1 MQVRILCVDCPLR
14 DKKIALL
21 ATNAFR
27 ITAPTKYLSSIFF
40 EYIVERTDIPPNPT
54 HRKIRFGLY
63 IILVRQRKKIKK
75 KSLKKW
81 KNTALFL
88 HLSIYPCTLL
98 YTIALYSRNFVRS
111 KHLAVFLNRFSK
123 ETRKRTSLEATQCY
137 KIWEKLCNNVCFGNI
152 YCIVG
157 ISVNCTVLSKKN
169 LRALCC
175 DEQAC
180 LQYNTMKTSS
190 CIQNYY
196 IY

>member
-14 DKKIALL
+14 EKKIALL

-63 IILVRQRKKIKK
+63 IILVRQRKKIKE
-75 KSLKKW
+75 KSLKK
-81 KNTALFL
+81 KNRKIL
-88 HLSIYPCTLL
+88 HYFSIYPFTLH
-98 YTIALYSRNFVRS
+98 TIALYSRNFVRS

-123 ETRKRTSLEATQCY
+123 ETCKRTSLKAAQCY

-152 YCIVG
+152 YCW
-157 ISVNCTVLSKKN
+157 NFRKLHCFFKKN